1 MKECANAPNNKQTA
15 IAQSA
20 IEVLQKYPQQVLV
33 VKGGQGKS
41 RIAAMIA
48 FIAVETGVAE
58 RVHMVYTNRILKE
71 KDQDDFKQLWSIS
84 EHVDAVAYHEDIEF
98 SIGNGELVI
107 FDEADEY
114 IYGST
119 QQFLDFVKEHRAIC
133 MTATR
138 GGTAQDHSEK
148 MILQHIGLQIFD
160 SDTQGKLDFRH
171 ITFLAYRTIHGSR
184 A

>member
-1 MKECANAPNNKQTA
+1 LKECANAPNNKQTA

-84 EHVDAVAYHEDIEF
+84 GHVDAVAEDVLLQHVGAGERAHEGRRPVVALERAAVA
-98 SIGNGELVI
+98 GNGVPALDVDEELAQVG
-107 FDEADEY
+107 DDVHAESA
-114 IYGST
+114 
-119 QQFLDFVKEHRAIC
+119 VKVA
-133 MTATR
+133 A
-138 GGTAQDHSEK
+138 
-148 MILQHIGLQIFD
+148 
-160 SDTQGKLDFRH
+160 
-171 ITFLAYRTIHGSR
+171 LAVH
-184 A
+184 